1 MTGRAGLTVKQANL
15 ADARRVRN
23 VKATLLAD
31 LPWRSV
37 RLPRRRK
44 KALSGLIGKLMAD

>member
-1 MTGRAGLTVKQANL
+1 MTGRVGLTVRQANL

-23 VKATLLAD
+23 VKAILLAD

-37 RLPRRRK
+37 RLQQRRR